1 MSRAPSACA
10 MVAALALSGAAF
22 AADMPAPAYSVV
34 ARISGPD
41 GGWDLLD
48 VASSAHRLYVAR
60 TSGVMAVDLGTLAVT
75 PALLATQRGHS
86 AMPIPGTTRV
96 IATDGAAN
104 TATVFEGAT
113 GRVVAT
119 LKVGT
124 KPDAVAWDPATRT
137 VWVMNADSGDISVID
152 PAGLKVIATVAV
164 GGSLELGAADG
175 AGRLYVNI
183 EDQNAVAV
191 IDTRARKVLARYP
204 LAGCEEPTGIA
215 YARDVKRILSACAN
229 GVAKVTA
236 TDGRD
241 LATLTIGPR
250 PDGALYDQ
258 DRHLAFVPSGGDGT
272 LAEISLTG
280 TPRVLATI
288 PTARGAR
295 TAALEPATGR
305 IYLPSAAYLPAV
317 GSARPQAIPG
327 TFAVLVVAPGAR

>member
-1 MSRAPSACA
+1 MSRAPSLCA

-22 AADMPAPAYSVV
+22 AADKPAPAYSVV
-34 ARISGPD
+34 ARIPGPD

-48 VASSAHRLYVAR
+48 VASAGHRLYVAR
-60 TSGVMAVDLGTLAVT
+60 TSGAMAVDLDTLAVT
-75 PALLATQRGHS
+75 PTLLTTQHGHS

-96 IATDGAAN
+96 ISTDGTAN
-104 TATVFEGAT
+104 TATLFEGAT
-113 GRVVAT
+113 GAVVAT

-124 KPDAVAWDPATRT
+124 KPDAVTWDPTTRT

-152 PAGLKVIATVAV
+152 PVKLKVIATVAV

-175 AGRLYVNI
+175 GGRLYVNI

-191 IDTRARKVLARYP
+191 IDTRARKILARYP
-204 LAGCEEPTGIA
+204 LAGCDGPTGIA

-236 TDGRD
+236 PDGKD
-241 LATLTIGPR
+241 VATLTIGPR

-280 TPRVLATI
+280 TPRVLAMI

-295 TAALEPATGR
+295 TATLDPATGR

-317 GSARPQAIPG
+317 GTARPQAIPG
-327 TFAVLVVAPGAR
+327 TFAVLVVAPAVK